1 MYITETSFFKPFM
14 PGSKPVR
21 PYPRRRE
28 YCIWR
33 SLPVSDAISAPVF
46 FDPGFYGWL
55 SINPFFG
62 IKMPALLLF
71 QVFRLFTGLL
81 PGLIRD

>member
-1 MYITETSFFKPFM
+1 M
-14 PGSKPVR
+14 
-21 PYPRRRE
+21 
-28 YCIWR
+28 
-33 SLPVSDAISAPVF
+33 SDAISAPVF

-81 PGLIRD
+81 PGLIRDSTGDLSCSVRFAFPHVLYMVFTAKFMPHQMVAL